1 MDYMISTFDNKV
13 DYYLHKISMA
23 PNLTM
28 KLAELYEVPVLDEE
42 TYLLDQIMLEKGLLK
57 ISKDARVISSKGLEI
72 SNFGGWLIYKKQ
84 WKKEHLAREVNSPA
98 LKRHTLEIENL
109 QKEIATLKQEL
120 TDRKDQEATSL
131 LIKNL
136 LKQNR
141 NNTLL
146 FLLSGFLAGYIIAN
160 LKWIVDLLINR

>member
-1 MDYMISTFDNKV
+1 MDYMISTFDDKV

-28 KLAELYEVPVLDEE
+28 KLADLYEVSVLDEE

-84 WKKEHLAREVNSPA
+84 WKKENPAREVNSPA
-98 LKRHTLEIENL
+98 IRRHTLEIED
-109 QKEIATLKQEL
+109 LK
-120 TDRKDQEATSL
+120 
-131 LIKNL
+131 
-136 LKQNR
+136 
-141 NNTLL
+141 
-146 FLLSGFLAGYIIAN
+146 
-160 LKWIVDLLINR
+160 